1 MATGALKAEEDTDR
15 LDQLSFMRKVL
26 GIVGGQL
33 VVTFVVILCAA
44 ASGYGSGFWQFC
56 VSNGC
61 FITCICVYMT
71 TLIVLMCSRQ
81 LRHQSPMNYIL
92 LFLFTL
98 SMAFMLAGITAWLSF
113 ESVLLSIGVLMLT
126 LCCLFGGVMLV
137 PAKPKLIMGMIIA
150 AFCACFLQ
158 IIIGISLCFAGYIY
172 SGWYV
177 FYCVLGILI
186 ASILIYIDLVIV
198 MLAGK
203 YAMDEY
209 IYCALLLYLDII
221 RLFLYILMLFGKGK

>member
-1 MATGALKAEEDTDR
+1 
-15 LDQLSFMRKVL
+15 
-26 GIVGGQL
+26 
-33 VVTFVVILCAA
+33 
-44 ASGYGSGFWQFC
+44 
-56 VSNGC
+56 
-61 FITCICVYMT
+61 
-71 TLIVLMCSRQ
+71 
-81 LRHQSPMNYIL
+81 MNYIM

-98 SMAFMLAGITAWLSF
+98 SMAFMLAGITAWLTF

-126 LCCLFGGVMLV
+126 LCCLFAGVMLV

-150 AFCACFLQ
+150 VICACFLQ
-158 IIIGISLCFAGYIY
+158 LIIGISLCFAGYIY

-186 ASILIYIDLVIV
+186 TSILIYIDLVIV

-209 IYCALLLYLDII
+209 IYCALLLYIDII
-221 RLFLYILMLFGKGK
+221 RMLLYILMLFGKSK